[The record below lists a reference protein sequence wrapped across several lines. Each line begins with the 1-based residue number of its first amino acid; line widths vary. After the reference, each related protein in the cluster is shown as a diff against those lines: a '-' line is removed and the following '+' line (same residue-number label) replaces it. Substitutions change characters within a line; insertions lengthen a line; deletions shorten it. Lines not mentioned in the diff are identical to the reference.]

1 MEMNRQNRRI
11 RIIDP
16 EYECKAIVYSDMLRK
31 TCDLIPDPSSREIC
45 YLSTNTNRVVFLDA
59 NTLEPVEREDI
70 RIYGELY
77 CFPRSQELY
86 AVMLASARL
95 KQGREVEYVLLTKI
109 YGNMVESR
117 IVLLKYAPNT
127 YVIMRK
133 EGTRRM
139 LRDDLERILNKISKL
154 AHTIRMPLREYVG
167 SSLYK

>member
-1 MEMNRQNRRI
+1 MDVDQQSRRI
-11 RIIDP
+11 RIVDP

-31 TCDLIPDPSSREIC
+31 TCDLIPDPSLREMC
-45 YLSTNTNRVVFLDA
+45 YLSTNTDRVIFLDA
-59 NTLEPVEREDI
+59 NTLEPMDREDI

-77 CFPRSQELY
+77 CFPKTQEVY
-86 AVMLASARL
+86 AVMFVSTGLR
-95 KQGREVEYVLLTKI
+95 QGKKIEYVLLTKI

-117 IVLLKYAPNT
+117 IVLLKHTPNI

-139 LRDDLERILNKISKL
+139 LRDDLEKVLDKISKMD
-154 AHTIRMPLREYVG
+154 HMIKTPLREYVV